1 MCAPPNLNTTPPKI
15 STAITTSILRVH
27 TVHIV
32 NNDNDNDN
40 EFLFRR
46 MNRKKK

>member
-1 MCAPPNLNTTPPKI
+1 MTPWDAK
-15 STAITTSILRVH
+15 SVQQYITY
-27 TVHIV
+27 
-32 NNDNDNDN
+32 NDNDNDN